1 MSDKDEHA
9 EKAETS
15 RQGTSALEW
24 AVAAIGGLLFL
35 LMVSYMVIDG
45 LDTSE
50 RQPEIQ
56 IVASNAFRQGDGF
69 AVRFDAT
76 NIGDQTASSLIVR
89 ATLYQGDRELE
100 TADVTIDYLPGRSMA
115 SGGFWFL
122 HDPAQFKLEIR
133 AVSYLDP

>member
-9 EKAETS
+9 RKADTS

-24 AVAAIGGLLFL
+24 CVAAVGGLLFL
-35 LMVSYMVIDG
+35 VMVSYMVIEG
-45 LDTSE
+45 LATSE

-56 IVASNAFRQGDGF
+56 IVATTAMGQGDGF
-69 AVRFDAT
+69 AVRFDAA
-76 NIGDQTASSLIVR
+76 NIGDRTASSLIVR

-100 TADVTIDYLPGRSMA
+100 TADVTIDYLTGRSTA
-115 SGGFWFL
+115 SGGFWFS